1 LGIREIELVR
11 DGYDKVAPAY
21 LETRKAHSPDIELLQ
36 RLAERLR
43 PRAAI
48 LDAGCGAGV
57 PVTSQLA
64 KHFNVTGVDIS
75 IAQLRLARDLVPS
88 AELVCQDLSA
98 LGFADSSFDAICSYY
113 AVIHVPR
120 SLHAH
125 ILAEFH
131 RLLAPGG
138 LALLCLG
145 ANDLEEEV
153 EEDYFGVEM
162 YWSHYDEETNR
173 RLLNNVGLE
182 EIWAELVPDAAFGE
196 GEHLFVL
203 ARMGYA

>member
-75 IAQLRLARDLVPS
+75 IAQLRLARDLGHWDLPTAPS
-88 AELVCQDLSA
+88 TQYVRTMQSFMFPEVFMPTFWLSFI
-98 LGFADSSFDAICSYY
+98 GCW
-113 AVIHVPR
+113 
-120 SLHAH
+120 
-125 ILAEFH
+125 H
-131 RLLAPGG
+131 RVA
-138 LALLCLG
+138 
-145 ANDLEEEV
+145 
-153 EEDYFGVEM
+153 
-162 YWSHYDEETNR
+162 
-173 RLLNNVGLE
+173 
-182 EIWAELVPDAAFGE
+182 
-196 GEHLFVL
+196 
-203 ARMGYA
+203 